1 MSDDDAQSS
10 GQDMVMDVFGSDYK
24 NLTPQQREFSARFL
38 RLRRRAE
45 NNQYNF
51 TDQQL
56 KDMII
61 ANRRLLDGSIQEGAD
76 TTREQQLQAM
86 NEALMADN
94 PTLNQF
100 GGLMERYTPFD
111 EESFPGFAQPL
122 EDNRIDTINPDRKLN
137 LAEGG
142 MATYFTRSDE
152 ITPEQYQ
159 ESFID
164 FYNMPNVAA
173 EVIDTDEE
181 EEDEKPPVVAN
192 VLSPVT
198 AGGDEAPGANIF
210 TQTTM
215 SGRPAYDIQDV
226 NYDDY
231 IKNFN
236 QMDEVKTKKGVD
248 ASQSEF
254 GDFIKKQLSDKKL
267 STNIVGGVAGV
278 AMGVGP
284 VFGAALQ
291 VAGKLN
297 RDSQL
302 KTAEAIK
309 IAGGTAGS
317 MMSINGQVVH
327 RKPGSKL
334 YNGTIPSGASES
346 IYRNEEI
353 TKGYIPGTMVE
364 TESDGP
370 DGKPSGSFVT
380 SGKYGLL
387 DEATAKA
394 LGGNYDAYGNFHTA
408 YGSAASGTMEAG
420 KALAAQ
426 YGVPASS
433 VEAMMAAIR
442 SGTYSKGTF
451 GTVRSVKAAD
461 YSNDRM
467 TAIEIAKSFSTEAV
481 QKREAEAAAA
491 AQAEQ
496 DRQKQQEINTRTAV
510 ERAREE
516 GGMYGGPS
524 GDDAPAGGGPGGTG
538 AGSGD
543 SGVSHGGGYSGGRS
557 GPTGGFKSG
566 GRVGYAPGGPVQ
578 QGSPAG
584 FVERPP
590 SQVSEAATVADD
602 KPMSVSE
609 GTFVI
614 NAAAVEFAGEEDIAD
629 MLKKAYVKAGKK
641 DMGGPSTQEI
651 DIAVSRGEV
660 IVPAHIAKII
670 GYDRLEKINN
680 RGKAET
686 SKRIKENGQQPAG
699 AAGGGFLTR
708 KKLADGGDVGED
720 VPMDDRI
727 RLPKSTE
734 KKFKTYLASRQQRGD
749 VERLIDSLDD
759 RERLAVLALVE
770 TTAAKDPLESLMG
783 VGQTV
788 INRANSN
795 RKDFKNVNDIPAV
808 LKQRSGRGTGSKMF
822 QYDGLE
828 PKNIKPR
835 LEEVIEGRVP
845 GAVTKMFMAADNLLD
860 PEAQYSPIIS
870 KFVTSYTKPDAPLAK
885 DMELNPL
892 MRYST
897 SIGGHDYYTLEAAPE
912 SPDQEPIF
920 EAYKEAKR
928 EAAKNKKK

>member
-1 MSDDDAQSS
+1 
-10 GQDMVMDVFGSDYK
+10 MVDYF
-24 NLTPQQREFSARFL
+24 N
-38 RLRRRAE
+38 
-45 NNQYNF
+45 
-51 TDQQL
+51 
-56 KDMII
+56 
-61 ANRRLLDGSIQEGAD
+61 
-76 TTREQQLQAM
+76 
-86 NEALMADN
+86 
-94 PTLNQF
+94 
-100 GGLMERYTPFD
+100 
-111 EESFPGFAQPL
+111 
-122 EDNRIDTINPDRKLN
+122 
-137 LAEGG
+137 
-142 MATYFTRSDE
+142 RSDE

-226 NYDDY
+226 DYNDY

-236 QMDEVKTKKGVD
+236 QMDEVKTQKGKD
-248 ASQSEF
+248 KSLSGF
-254 GDFIKKQLSDKKL
+254 GDFMKKQLSDP
-267 STNIVGGVAGV
+267 TNIIGGVAGV

-297 RDSQL
+297 REQQL

-309 IAGGTAGS
+309 IAGGTAGNL
-317 MMSINGQVVH
+317 MSINGQVVH
-327 RKPGSKL
+327 RKPGKKL
-334 YNGTIPSGASES
+334 YNGTLPSGANSQA
-346 IYRNEEI
+346 IYRSEEI
-353 TKGYIPGTMVE
+353 TNGYIPGTMVE
-364 TESDGP
+364 TELDGP
-370 DGKPSGSFVT
+370 DGAPTGSYERV
-380 SGKYGLL
+380 GKDGLL
-387 DEATAKA
+387 DAATAKA

-426 YGVPASS
+426 YGVPAGS

-451 GTVRSVKAAD
+451 GTVRGVKASD

-481 QKREAEAAAA
+481 QKREEAAAEQA
-491 AQAEQ
+491 ADE
-496 DRQKQQEINTRTAV
+496 QKQQDLMDAAQQRSRDELNRLEA
-510 ERAREE
+510 EKFQQQYQYESGADE
-516 GGMYGGPS
+516 GVY
-524 GDDAPAGGGPGGTG
+524 DGGGGNISDFDTG
-538 AGSGD
+538 L
-543 SGVSHGGGYSGGRS
+543 SHAL
-557 GPTGGFKSG
+557 G

-614 NAAAVEFAGEEDIAD
+614 NAAAVEFAGEEDISD

-699 AAGGGFLTR
+699 AAMGGFLDMEGY
-708 KKLADGGDVGED
+708 ADGGDVGED

-835 LEEVIEGRVP
+835 LEEVIEGKVP

-860 PEAQYSPIIS
+860 PEAQSSPIIS

-897 SIGGHDYYTLEAAPE
+897 SMGGHDYYTLEAAPE
-912 SPDQEPIF
+912 SPDQKPIF

>member
-1 MSDDDAQSS
+1 MARLPKKSTIKDIVEMSDDDAQSS

-38 RLRRRAE
+38 KLRRRAE

-111 EESFPGFAQPL
+111 EESFPDFAQPL

-181 EEDEKPPVVAN
+181 EKDEKPPVVAN

-236 QMDEVKTKKGVD
+236 QMDEVKTQKGKD
-248 ASQSEF
+248 KSLSGF
-254 GDFIKKQLSDKKL
+254 GDFMKKQLSDP
-267 STNIVGGVAGV
+267 TNIVGGVAGV

-291 VAGKLN
+291 IAGKLN
-297 RDSQL
+297 RESQL
-302 KTAEAIK
+302 KTAEAIGRTGGN
-309 IAGGTAGS
+309 AGNL
-317 MMSINGQVVH
+317 MSINGQVVH

-387 DEATAKA
+387 DQATAKS

-426 YGVPASS
+426 YGVPAGS

-451 GTVRSVKAAD
+451 GTVRGVKASD

-481 QKREAEAAAA
+481 QKREEAAKQAA
-491 AQAEQ
+491 ADQAAAEE
-496 DRQKQQEINTRTAV
+496 QKQQAV
-510 ERAREE
+510 MDAAEQASRDEFARVQQQYYSQET
-516 GGMYGGPS
+516 GGDENGGFGS
-524 GDDAPAGGGPGGTG
+524 SDNNAGAGAGGSYGL
-538 AGSGD
+538 
-543 SGVSHGGGYSGGRS
+543 SHAL
-557 GPTGGFKSG
+557 G

-614 NAAAVEFAGEEDIAD
+614 NAAAVEFAGEEDISD

-686 SKRIKENGQQPAG
+686 SKRIEENGQQPAG

-720 VPMDDRI
+720 VPMTLMNI
-727 RLPKSTE
+727 PQESLEKF
-734 KKFKTYLASRQQRGD
+734 KKFGTQKRKRGEIKEF
-749 VERLIDSLDD
+749 VRSLSDEEAMALLLLTESSSSVD
-759 RERLAVLALVE
+759 PIESMEAIGEVAV
-770 TTAAKDPLESLMG
+770 
-783 VGQTV
+783 
-788 INRANSN
+788 NRAESQYRDFSKVNTL
-795 RKDFKNVNDIPAV
+795 KDVMLQHTNNDPKKA
-808 LKQRSGRGTGSKMF
+808 F
-822 QYDGLE
+822 QFSGLE
-828 PKNIKPR
+828 PTVLHNRLTEVRKGLAGEGLKKTFAAAQNVLSQEPDRAAIKR
-835 LEEVIEGRVP
+835 L
-845 GAVTKMFMAADNLLD
+845 
-860 PEAQYSPIIS
+860 PINTL
-870 KFVTSYTKPDAPLAK
+870 FYTKSNAKNQWMRTAK
-885 DMELNPL
+885 DLEF
-892 MRYST
+892 ST
-897 SIGGHDYYTLEAAPE
+897 EVGGHEFYRTFASPE
-912 SPDQEPIF
+912 FP
-920 EAYKEAKR
+920 
-928 EAAKNKKK
+928 